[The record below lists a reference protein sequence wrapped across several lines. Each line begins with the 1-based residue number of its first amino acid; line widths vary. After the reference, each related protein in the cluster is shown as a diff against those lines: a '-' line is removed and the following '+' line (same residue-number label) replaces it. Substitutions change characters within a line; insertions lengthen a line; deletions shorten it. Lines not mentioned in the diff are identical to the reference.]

1 MLKNSDQR
9 EKKEMKKTN
18 QKNSTT
24 DLSFFYSR
32 HISLQDQNKWNPL
45 ERKKKFISDERLQH
59 TVYGSRQFSDT
70 YHFSSVYQV
79 ICKVCLE
86 SKDLNI

>member
-9 EKKEMKKTN
+9 KKKEMKKTN

-45 ERKKKFISDERLQH
+45 ERKKNSFQTNDYSTLYMAPVNSLTHIIFHLCIK
-59 TVYGSRQFSDT
+59 
-70 YHFSSVYQV
+70 SSVKYA
-79 ICKVCLE
+79 
-86 SKDLNI
+86 LNQKI